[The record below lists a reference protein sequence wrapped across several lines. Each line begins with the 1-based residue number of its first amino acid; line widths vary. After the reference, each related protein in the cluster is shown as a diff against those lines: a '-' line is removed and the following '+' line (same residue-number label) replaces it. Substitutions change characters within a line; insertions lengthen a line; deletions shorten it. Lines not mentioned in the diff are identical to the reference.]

1 MKIIVAHEGKQHS
14 FRTAEAL
21 LQKGYLF
28 KYITTIYD
36 KPHSLTRMVKWLLR
50 GDAKKKCASHR
61 TETLPDDMVVQYCEG
76 IGLLRLFLSK
86 IPFLYKYFPHYYD
99 WLHDS
104 FGKKVAEYAIKNN
117 VDAVIM
123 YDTNANE
130 CWKILKERAPQIKRI
145 QDVSIANRLFMK
157 ENFIKDMEQTHDASI
172 KEEQIYLWNENNCK
186 RFLAEINDSQYFLI
200 ASNVVK
206 RSMMFSGVKEEQ
218 MFMAP
223 YGVDC
228 SKFNFVQ
235 KQPLKLPLK
244 LVYVGQVTYR
254 KGIHHLL
261 KVMDKFS
268 ENDVEL
274 YLAGGYSETT
284 PFVQEYKNRRNIHFL
299 GFVTRDVL
307 ASLYQKS
314 DVFVFPTLGEG
325 YGMVILEALSCGVP
339 CIVSDLA
346 GGDDAII
353 EGYNG
358 FKFKAGDDDDLYN
371 KILWFINHPDILPEM
386 SLNSRKSVENQTW
399 QSYYDCVVKAVEA
412 IMNVNKK

>member
-21 LQKGYLF
+21 LQKGYLY

-36 KPHSLTRMVKWLLR
+36 KPHSLTRMVKHLLR

-61 TETLPDDMVVQYCEG
+61 DEALPDSVVVQYCEWK
-76 IGLLRLFLSK
+76 GLLRLFLSK
-86 IPFLYKYFPHYYD
+86 IPALYKHFPHYYD

-104 FGKKVAEYAIKNN
+104 FGRKVAEYAIRNN

-130 CWKILKERAPQIKRI
+130 CWKILKEKAPQIKRI

-157 ENFIKDMEQTHDASI
+157 ENFIKDIERTHDENI
-172 KEEQIYLWNENNCK
+172 KVEQVELWDENNCK
-186 RFLAEINDSQYFLI
+186 RYLEEIRDSEYFLI

-206 RSMMFSGVKEEQ
+206 RSMMFCGVREEH

-223 YGVDC
+223 YGVDFN
-228 SKFNFVQ
+228 KFNFVQ
-235 KQPLKLPLK
+235 KQPLQKPLK
-244 LVYVGQVTYR
+244 LVYVGQVNYR

-261 KVMDKFS
+261 KVMDSFK
-268 ENDVEL
+268 EDDVEL
-274 YLAGGYSETT
+274 FLAGGYTETT
-284 PFVQEYKNRRNIHFL
+284 PFYQQYKDRKNIHFL

-307 ASLYQKS
+307 ANLYQKC

-325 YGMVILEALSCGVP
+325 YGLVILEALSCGVP

-358 FKFKAGDDDDLYN
+358 FKFEAGNDKDLRN
-371 KILWFINHPDILPEM
+371 KIQWFIDNPDNLPEY
-386 SLNSRKSVENQTW
+386 SLNSRKSVEKQTW
-399 QSYYDCVVKAVEA
+399 QSYYDCVVKAIEA
-412 IMNVNKK
+412 TVN

>member
-36 KPHSLTRMVKWLLR
+36 KPFSLTRIVKYLLR

-61 TETLPDDMVVQYCEG
+61 DKALPDDMVLQYCEWK
-76 IGLLRLFLSK
+76 GLLRLFLSK
-86 IPFLYKYFPHYYD
+86 IPALYKHFPHYYD

-104 FGKKVAEYAIKNN
+104 FGRRVAEYAIKNN

-130 CWKILKERAPQIKRI
+130 CWKILKEKAPSIKRI
-145 QDVSIANRLFMK
+145 LDVSIANRLFMK
-157 ENFIKDMEQTHDASI
+157 ENFIKDMEQTNDYNI
-172 KEEQIYLWNENNCK
+172 KKEQAELWDENNCK
-186 RFLAEINDSQYFLI
+186 RYLEEIKDSDYFLI

-206 RSMMFSGVKEEQ
+206 RSMMFSGVREDQ

-223 YGVDC
+223 YGVD
-228 SKFNFVQ
+228 SHKFNFIQ
-235 KQPLKLPLK
+235 KESLQLPLK
-244 LVYVGQVTYR
+244 LVYVGQVNYR

-261 KVMDKFS
+261 NVMDSFK
-268 ENDVEL
+268 ENEVEL
-274 YLAGGYSETT
+274 YMAGGYNDTT
-284 PFVQEYKNRRNIHFL
+284 PLYQQYKDRRNIHFL

-307 ASLYQKS
+307 ANLYQKC

-325 YGMVILEALSCGVP
+325 YGLVILEALSCGVP

-346 GGDDAII
+346 GGDDAIFN
-353 EGYNG
+353 GYNG
-358 FKFKAGDDDDLYN
+358 FKFEAGNDLDLKN
-371 KILWFINHPDILPEM
+371 KIQWFIDNPDKLPEY
-386 SLNSRKSVENQTW
+386 SSNSRLSVEKQTW
-399 QSYYDCVVKAVEA
+399 QSYYDGVVKALDL
-412 IMNVNKK
+412 ILKISI

>member
-36 KPHSLTRMVKWLLR
+36 KPFSLTRLVKWLLR

-61 TETLPDDMVVQYCEG
+61 TSSIPDDMVLQYCEG
-76 IGLLRLFLSK
+76 KGLLRLFLSK
-86 IPFLYKYFPHYYD
+86 IPALYKHFPHYYD

-104 FGKKVAEYAIKNN
+104 FGRKVAEYAIKNN

-130 CWKILKERAPQIKRI
+130 CWRILKEHAPQIKRI

-157 ENFIKDMEQTHDASI
+157 ENFIKDMEQTHDTSI

-186 RFLAEINDSQYFLI
+186 RFLEEIKDSQYFLI

-228 SKFNFVQ
+228 RKFNFVQ
-235 KQPLKLPLK
+235 KQPLTKPLK

-261 KVMDKFS
+261 KVMDRIS

-274 YLAGGYSETT
+274 YLAGGYSEAT
-284 PFVQEYKNRRNIHFL
+284 PFVKEYKDRKNIHFL
-299 GFVTRDVL
+299 GFVTRDAL

-371 KILWFINHPDILPEM
+371 KIMWFMNHPDKLPEL
-386 SLNSRKSVENQTW
+386 SQNSRTSVEKQTW
-399 QSYYDCVVKAVEA
+399 QSYYDCVVKAVET
-412 IMNVNKK
+412 IMNVKK

>member
-21 LQKGYLF
+21 LQKGYLY

-36 KPHSLTRMVKWLLR
+36 KPHSLTRAVKHLLR

-61 TETLPDDMVVQYCEG
+61 DEALPDNMVLQYCEWK
-76 IGLLRLFLSK
+76 GLLRLFLSK
-86 IPFLYKYFPHYYD
+86 IPALYKYFPHYYD

-104 FGKKVAEYAIKNN
+104 FGRRVAEYAIRNN

-130 CWKILKERAPQIKRI
+130 CWKILREKAPQIRRI

-157 ENFIKDMEQTHDASI
+157 ENFIKDIEQTHDENI
-172 KEEQIYLWNENNCK
+172 KEEQTELWNENNCK
-186 RFLAEINDSQYFLI
+186 RYLEEIRDSEYFLI

-223 YGVDC
+223 YGVDFN
-228 SKFNFVQ
+228 KFNFVQ
-235 KQPLKLPLK
+235 KQPLQKPLK
-244 LVYVGQVTYR
+244 LVYVGQVNYR

-261 KVMDKFS
+261 KVMDSFK
-268 ENDVEL
+268 EDEVEL
-274 YLAGGYSETT
+274 FLAGGYTETI
-284 PFVQEYKNRRNIHFL
+284 PFYKQYKGRKNIHFL
-299 GFVTRDVL
+299 GFVTRDIL
-307 ASLYQKS
+307 AKLYQKC

-325 YGMVILEALSCGVP
+325 YGLVILEALSCGVP

-358 FKFKAGDDDDLYN
+358 FKFEAGNDVELES
-371 KILWFINHPDILPEM
+371 KIQWFLDNPDKLPEY
-386 SLNSRKSVENQTW
+386 SSNSRKSVEKQTW
-399 QSYYDCVVKAVEA
+399 QSYYDCVVKAVET
-412 IMNVNKK
+412 IIK

>member
-36 KPHSLTRMVKWLLR
+36 KPFSLTRLVKWLLR

-61 TETLPDDMVVQYCEG
+61 ASSIPDDMVLQYCEWK
-76 IGLLRLFLSK
+76 GLLRLFLSK
-86 IPFLYKYFPHYYD
+86 IPSLYKHFPHYYD

-104 FGKKVAEYAIKNN
+104 FGRKVAEYAIKNN

-130 CWKILKERAPQIKRI
+130 CWKILKECAPHIKRI

-157 ENFIKDMEQTHDASI
+157 KNFIHDMEQTHDENI
-172 KEEQIYLWNENNCK
+172 KNEQIELWDENNCK
-186 RFLAEINDSQYFLI
+186 RYLEEIKDSQYFLI

-206 RSMMFSGVKEEQ
+206 RSMKFSGIKDDQ
-218 MFMAP
+218 MFLAP

-228 SKFNFVQ
+228 DKFDFVQ
-235 KQPLKLPLK
+235 KQTLEKPLK
-244 LVYVGQVTYR
+244 LVYVGQVTYH

-261 KVMDKFS
+261 KVLDRFS
-268 ENDVEL
+268 EDDVEL
-274 YLAGGYSETT
+274 YLAGGYSEST
-284 PFVQEYKNRRNIHFL
+284 PFVQEYKNRKNIHFL

-339 CIVSDLA
+339 CVVSDLA

-358 FKFKAGDDDDLYN
+358 YKFKAGDDDDLYK
-371 KILWFINHPDILPEM
+371 KIQWFIDNPTKFPEY
-386 SLNSRKSVENQTW
+386 SENSRRSVEKQTW
-399 QSYYDCVVKAVEA
+399 QSYYDSVINA
-412 IMNVNKK
+412 IEQIMKK

>member
-36 KPHSLTRMVKWLLR
+36 KPFSLTRIVKHILR

-61 TETLPDDMVVQYCEG
+61 TSAIPDDMVLQYCEWKG
-76 IGLLRLFLSK
+76 VLRLFLSK
-86 IPFLYKYFPHYYD
+86 IPSLYKHFPHYYD

-104 FGKKVAEYAIKNN
+104 FGKRVAEYAIKNN

-130 CWKILKERAPQIKRI
+130 CWKILKEKAPSIKRI
-145 QDVSIANRLFMK
+145 LDVSIANRLFMK
-157 ENFIKDMEQTHDASI
+157 ENFIKDMEQTHDNNI
-172 KEEQIYLWNENNCK
+172 KEEQEELWDENNCK
-186 RFLAEINDSQYFLI
+186 RYLEEIKDSDYFLI

-206 RSMMFSGVKEEQ
+206 RSMMFSGVREDQ

-223 YGVDC
+223 YGVD
-228 SKFNFVQ
+228 SHKFNFVEKESLQ
-235 KQPLKLPLK
+235 LPLK
-244 LVYVGQVTYR
+244 LVYVGQVNYR

-261 KVMDKFS
+261 NVMDSFK
-268 ENDVEL
+268 ENEVEL
-274 YLAGGYSETT
+274 YMAGGYNDTT
-284 PFVQEYKNRRNIHFL
+284 PLYQQYKDRRNIHFL

-307 ASLYQKS
+307 ANLYQKC

-325 YGMVILEALSCGVP
+325 YGLVILEALSCGVP

-353 EGYNG
+353 EGVNG
-358 FKFKAGDDDDLYN
+358 FKFKAGNDDDLYS
-371 KILWFINHPDILPEM
+371 KIKWFLDNPEQM
-386 SLNSRKSVENQTW
+386 PKYSINSRKSVEKQTW
-399 QSYYDCVVKAVEA
+399 QSYYDGVVKALDL
-412 IMNVNKK
+412 ILK

>member
-21 LQKGYLF
+21 LQKGYLY

-36 KPHSLTRMVKWLLR
+36 KPHSLTRVVKHLLR

-61 TETLPDDMVVQYCEG
+61 TDAIPDDIIVQYCEG
-76 IGLLRLFLSK
+76 KGLLRLFLSK
-86 IPFLYKYFPHYYD
+86 IPFLYRHFPHYYD
-99 WLHDS
+99 RLHDS
-104 FGKKVAEYAIKNN
+104 FGRKVAEYAINN
-117 VDAVIM
+117 HVDAVIM

-130 CWKILKERAPQIKRI
+130 CWKILKKRAPHIKRI
-145 QDVSIANRLFMK
+145 LDVSIANRLFMK
-157 ENFIKDMEQTHDASI
+157 ENFIKDMEQTHDQNI
-172 KEEQIYLWNENNCK
+172 KEEQIELWNENNCK
-186 RFLAEINDSQYFLI
+186 RYLEEINDSQYFLI

-206 RSMMFSGVKEEQ
+206 RSMIFSGVKEEQ
-218 MFMAP
+218 MFIAP

-228 SKFNFVQ
+228 RKFDFIQ

-261 KVMDKFS
+261 KVMDRFS
-268 ENDVEL
+268 DKDVEL
-274 YLAGGYSETT
+274 YLAGGYSEAT
-284 PFVQEYKNRRNIHFL
+284 PFVQEYKNRKNIHFL
-299 GFVTRDVL
+299 GFVTSDVL
-307 ASLYQKS
+307 AALYQKS

-325 YGMVILEALSCGVP
+325 YGMVVLEALSCGVP

-353 EGYNG
+353 DGYNG
-358 FKFKAGDDDDLYN
+358 FKFKAGDDNDLYEKIQCFMANPN
-371 KILWFINHPDILPEM
+371 KLLEYSM
-386 SLNSRKSVENQTW
+386 NSRKSVEKQTW
-399 QSYYDCVVKAVEA
+399 QSYFNSVIQAIETITSVK
-412 IMNVNKK
+412 N

>member
-21 LQKGYLF
+21 LQKGYLCR
-28 KYITTIYD
+28 YITTIYD
-36 KPHSLTRMVKWLLR
+36 KPFSLTRIVKYLLH

-61 TETLPDDMVVQYCEG
+61 DEALPDNMVLQYCEWK
-76 IGLLRLFLSK
+76 GLLRLFLSK
-86 IPFLYKYFPHYYD
+86 IPALYKHFPHFYD

-104 FGKKVAEYAIKNN
+104 FGRRVAEYAIRNN

-130 CWKILKERAPQIKRI
+130 CWKILKEKAPWIKRI

-157 ENFIKDMEQTHDASI
+157 ENFIKDIELTHDNNI
-172 KEEQIYLWNENNCK
+172 KVEQAELWDDNNCK
-186 RFLAEINDSQYFLI
+186 RYLEEIQDSEYFLI

-206 RSMMFSGVKEEQ
+206 RSMIFSGVKEKQ
-218 MFMAP
+218 LFMAP
-223 YGVDC
+223 YGVDFN
-228 SKFNFVQ
+228 KFNFVP
-235 KQPLKLPLK
+235 KQTLQQPLK
-244 LVYVGQVTYR
+244 LVYVGQVNYR

-261 KVMDKFS
+261 KVMDSFN
-268 ENDVEL
+268 ENEVEL
-274 YLAGGYSETT
+274 FLAGGYTDTT
-284 PFVQEYKNRRNIHFL
+284 PFYLQYKDRKNIHFL

-307 ASLYQKS
+307 ASLYQKC

-325 YGMVILEALSCGVP
+325 YGLVILEALSCGVP

-353 EGYNG
+353 EWYNG
-358 FKFKAGDDDDLYN
+358 FKFEAGNDNDLKN
-371 KILWFINHPDILPEM
+371 KIQWFLDNPNKLPEY
-386 SLNSRKSVENQTW
+386 SLNSRKSVEKQTW
-399 QSYYDCVVKAVEA
+399 QSYYDCVVKAVET
-412 IMNVNKK
+412 IVK

>member
-186 RFLAEINDSQYFLI
+186 RFLEEINDSQYFLI

>member
-1 MKIIVAHEGKQHS
+1 MNIIVAHEGKQHS
-14 FRTAEAL
+14 FRTATAL
-21 LQKGYLF
+21 YQRGYLF
-28 KYITTIYD
+28 KYVTTIYD
-36 KPHSLTRMVKWLLR
+36 KPFSLTRIVKLLLR
-50 GDAKKKCASHR
+50 GSLKKKCASHN
-61 TETLPDDMVVQYCEG
+61 TTDFPATMVIQFCECTS
-76 IGLLRLFLSK
+76 LLRLIINKMSFLNK
-86 IPFLYKYFPHYYD
+86 IFPNYYV
-99 WLHDS
+99 WLHNA
-104 FGKKVAEYAIKNN
+104 FGKKVAQFAIENN

-130 CWKILKERAPQIKRI
+130 CWRILKNKAPNIIRI
-145 QDVSIANRLFMK
+145 MDVSIANRLFMK
-157 ENFIKDMEQTHDASI
+157 ENYIADMKKTNTEYLRLEQKH
-172 KEEQIYLWNENNCK
+172 LWNENNIK
-186 RFLAEINDSQYFLI
+186 LNLEEIKDSQYFLI

-261 KVMDKFS
+261 KVMDRFS

-346 GGDDAII
+346 GGDDAIV

>member
-1 MKIIVAHEGKQHS
+1 MKIIVTHEGKQHS

-21 LQKGYLF
+21 LQKGYLY

-36 KPHSLTRMVKWLLR
+36 KPHSLTRIVKHLLR

-61 TETLPDDMVVQYCEG
+61 DEALPDSMVLQYCEWK
-76 IGLLRLFLSK
+76 GLLRLLLSK
-86 IPFLYKYFPHYYD
+86 IPALYKHFPHYYD

-104 FGKKVAEYAIKNN
+104 FGRRVAEYAIRNN

-130 CWKILKERAPQIKRI
+130 CWKILKEKAPQIKRI

-157 ENFIKDMEQTHDASI
+157 ENFVKDIERTHDETI
-172 KEEQIYLWNENNCK
+172 KVEQAELWDENNCK
-186 RFLAEINDSQYFLI
+186 RYLEEIRDSEYFLI

-206 RSMMFSGVKEEQ
+206 RSMMFSGVREEQ

-223 YGVDC
+223 YGVDFN
-228 SKFNFVQ
+228 KFNFVQ
-235 KQPLKLPLK
+235 KQSLQKPLK
-244 LVYVGQVTYR
+244 LVYVGQVNYR

-261 KVMDKFS
+261 KVMDSFN
-268 ENDVEL
+268 EDEVEL
-274 YLAGGYSETT
+274 FLAGGYADTT
-284 PFVQEYKNRRNIHFL
+284 PFYQQYKNRRNIHFL

-307 ASLYQKS
+307 AALYQKC

-325 YGMVILEALSCGVP
+325 YGLVILEALSCGVP

-358 FKFKAGDDDDLYN
+358 FKFEAGNDVDLKN
-371 KILWFINHPDILPEM
+371 KIQWFLDNPEKLPEY
-386 SLNSRKSVENQTW
+386 SQNSRKSVEKQTW
-399 QSYYDCVVKAVEA
+399 QSYYDCVVKAVET
-412 IMNVNKK
+412 IVK

>member
-36 KPHSLTRMVKWLLR
+36 KPFSLTRIVKHILR

-61 TETLPDDMVVQYCEG
+61 TNAIPDDMVLQYCEWK
-76 IGLLRLFLSK
+76 GLLRLFLSK
-86 IPFLYKYFPHYYD
+86 IPSLYKHFSHYYD
-99 WLHDS
+99 WLHDC

-157 ENFIKDMEQTHDASI
+157 ENFIKDIKQTGDENI
-172 KEEQIYLWNENNCK
+172 KEEQIELWDEDNCK
-186 RFLAEINDSQYFLI
+186 RYLEEIKDSEYFLI

-206 RSMMFSGVKEEQ
+206 RSMMFSGVKENQ
-218 MFMAP
+218 MFLAP
-223 YGVDC
+223 YGVDFN
-228 SKFNFVQ
+228 KFEFIQ
-235 KQPLKLPLK
+235 KQPLKSPLK
-244 LVYVGQVTYR
+244 LVYVGQVNYR

-261 KVMDKFS
+261 KVMDRFDES
-268 ENDVEL
+268 QVEL
-274 YLAGGYSETT
+274 YLAGGYSKST
-284 PFVQEYKNRRNIHFL
+284 PIYQEYKSKKNVHFL

-325 YGMVILEALSCGVP
+325 YGLVILEALSCGVP

-353 EGYNG
+353 EGING
-358 FKFKAGDDDDLYN
+358 FKFKAGNDDELYS
-371 KILWFINHPDILPEM
+371 KIKWFLDNPQQLPLF
-386 SLNSRKSVENQTW
+386 SVNSRKSVEKQTW
-399 QSYYDCVVKAVEA
+399 QSYYDCVVKAVEN
-412 IMNVNKK
+412 ILNKE

>member
-21 LQKGYLF
+21 LQKGYLY

-36 KPHSLTRMVKWLLR
+36 KPYSLTRLVKRLLR
-50 GDAKKKCASHR
+50 GDARKKCASHR
-61 TETLPDDMVVQYCEG
+61 DEALPDNMVVQYCEWK
-76 IGLLRLFLSK
+76 GLLRLFLSK
-86 IPFLYKYFPHYYD
+86 ISGLYKHFPHYYD

-104 FGKKVAEYAIKNN
+104 FGRKVAKYAIKHD

-130 CWKILKERAPQIKRI
+130 CWKILKEKAPQIKRI

-157 ENFIKDMEQTHDASI
+157 ENFAKDIERTHDENI
-172 KEEQIYLWNENNCK
+172 KVEQAELWDDNNC
-186 RFLAEINDSQYFLI
+186 RRYLEEIQDSEYFLI

-206 RSMMFSGVKEEQ
+206 RSMMFSDVREEQ

-223 YGVDC
+223 YGVDYN
-228 SKFNFVQ
+228 KFNFVQ
-235 KQPLKLPLK
+235 KEALQKPLK
-244 LVYVGQVTYR
+244 LVYVGQVNYR

-261 KVMDKFS
+261 KVMDSFK
-268 ENDVEL
+268 EDEVEL
-274 YLAGGYSETT
+274 YLAGGYTKTT
-284 PFVQEYKNRRNIHFL
+284 PFYQQYKDRKNIHFL

-307 ASLYQKS
+307 AGLYQKC

-325 YGMVILEALSCGVP
+325 YGLVILEALSCGVP

-358 FKFKAGDDDDLYN
+358 FKFEAGNDTDLKG
-371 KILWFINHPDILPEM
+371 KIQWFVDNPDKLPEY
-386 SLNSRKSVENQTW
+386 SLNSRKSVEKQTW
-399 QSYYDCVVKAVEA
+399 QSYYDCVVKAIEA
-412 IMNVNKK
+412 IVN

>member
-21 LQKGYLF
+21 LQKGYLY

-36 KPHSLTRMVKWLLR
+36 KPHSLTRMVKHLLR

-61 TETLPDDMVVQYCEG
+61 TDALPDEKVLQFCEWK
-76 IGLLRLFLSK
+76 GLLRLFLSK
-86 IPFLYKYFPHYYD
+86 IPALYKHFPHYYD

-104 FGKKVAEYAIKNN
+104 FGRKVAEYAIRNN

-130 CWKILKERAPQIKRI
+130 CWKILKEKAPQIKRI

-157 ENFIKDMEQTHDASI
+157 ENFIKDIERTHDENI
-172 KEEQIYLWNENNCK
+172 KVEQVELWDENNCK
-186 RFLAEINDSQYFLI
+186 RYLEEIRDSEYFLI

-206 RSMMFSGVKEEQ
+206 RSMMFCGVREEH

-223 YGVDC
+223 YGVDFN
-228 SKFNFVQ
+228 KFNFVQ
-235 KQPLKLPLK
+235 KQPLQKPLK
-244 LVYVGQVTYR
+244 LVYVGQVNYR

-261 KVMDKFS
+261 KVMDSFK
-268 ENDVEL
+268 EDDVEL
-274 YLAGGYSETT
+274 FLAGGYTETT
-284 PFVQEYKNRRNIHFL
+284 PFYQQYKDRKNIHFL

-307 ASLYQKS
+307 ANLYQKC

-325 YGMVILEALSCGVP
+325 YGLVILEALSCGVP

-358 FKFKAGDDDDLYN
+358 FKFEAGNDKDLRN
-371 KILWFINHPDILPEM
+371 KIQWFIDNPDNLPEY
-386 SLNSRKSVENQTW
+386 SLNSRKSVEKQTW
-399 QSYYDCVVKAVEA
+399 QSYYDCVVKAIEA
-412 IMNVNKK
+412 TVN

>member
-21 LQKGYLF
+21 LQKGYLY

-36 KPHSLTRMVKWLLR
+36 KPFSLTRLVKHLLR

-61 TETLPDDMVVQYCEG
+61 DEVLPDEMVLQYCEWK
-76 IGLLRLFLSK
+76 GLLRLFLSRM
-86 IPFLYKYFPHYYD
+86 PSLYKFFPHYYD

-104 FGKKVAEYAIKNN
+104 FGRKVAKYAIKHN

-130 CWKILKERAPQIKRI
+130 CWKILKEKAPQIKRI
-145 QDVSIANRLFMK
+145 LDVSIANRLFMK
-157 ENFIKDMEQTHDASI
+157 ENFIKDIEQTHDENI
-172 KEEQIYLWNENNCK
+172 KAEQAELWDENNCK
-186 RFLAEINDSQYFLI
+186 RYLEEIRASKYFLI

-206 RSMMFSGVKEEQ
+206 RSMIFSGVKGEQ

-223 YGVDC
+223 YGVDFN
-228 SKFNFVQ
+228 KFNFVQ
-235 KQPLKLPLK
+235 KQPLQKPLK
-244 LVYVGQVTYR
+244 LVYVGQVNYR

-261 KVMDKFS
+261 KVMDCLK

-274 YLAGGYSETT
+274 FLAGGYADTT
-284 PFVQEYKNRRNIHFL
+284 PFYQQYKDRKNIHFL

-307 ASLYQKS
+307 AALYQKC

-325 YGMVILEALSCGVP
+325 YGLVILEALSCGVP

-353 EGYNG
+353 ERYNG
-358 FKFKAGDDDDLYN
+358 FKFEAGSDTDLKD
-371 KILWFINHPDILPEM
+371 KIQWFIDNPNKLPEF
-386 SLNSRKSVENQTW
+386 SRNSRISVEKHTW
-399 QSYYDCVVKAVEA
+399 QSYYDCVVKAVET
-412 IMNVNKK
+412 IVK

>member
-1 MKIIVAHEGKQHS
+1 MKVIVAHEGKQHS

-36 KPHSLTRMVKWLLR
+36 KPFSLTRIVKHILR

-61 TETLPDDMVVQYCEG
+61 TNAIPDDMVLQYCEWK
-76 IGLLRLFLSK
+76 GLLRLFLSK
-86 IPFLYKYFPHYYD
+86 IPSLYKHFPHYYD
-99 WLHDS
+99 WLHDN

-117 VDAVIM
+117 VDAV
-123 YDTNANE
+123 
-130 CWKILKERAPQIKRI
+130 KRI

-157 ENFIKDMEQTHDASI
+157 ENFIKDIKQTGDENI
-172 KEEQIYLWNENNCK
+172 KEEQIELWDEDNCK
-186 RFLAEINDSQYFLI
+186 RYLEEIKDSEYFLI

-206 RSMMFSGVKEEQ
+206 RSMMFSGVKENQ
-218 MFMAP
+218 MFLAP
-223 YGVDC
+223 YGVDFN
-228 SKFNFVQ
+228 KFEFIQ
-235 KQPLKLPLK
+235 KQPLKSPLK
-244 LVYVGQVTYR
+244 LVYVGQVNYR

-261 KVMDKFS
+261 KVMERFGDGQ
-268 ENDVEL
+268 VEL
-274 YLAGGYSETT
+274 YLAGGYSEST
-284 PFVQEYKNRRNIHFL
+284 PIYQDYKDKKNIHFL

-325 YGMVILEALSCGVP
+325 YGLVILEALSCGVP

-353 EGYNG
+353 EGVNG
-358 FKFKAGDDDDLYN
+358 FKFKAGNDDDLYS
-371 KILWFINHPDILPEM
+371 KIKWFLDNPEQM
-386 SLNSRKSVENQTW
+386 PKYSINSRKSVEKQTW
-399 QSYYDCVVKAVEA
+399 QSYYDCVIKAVEN
-412 IMNVNKK
+412 ILNKD